1 MTNSHALRVSLVPF
15 HANSVTTATPRLS
28 RWHRR
33 YYKMEKQVF
42 KIRLKKGDTV
52 VVRSGKYKGKTGK
65 ITATHPAEN
74 KVTVEGIN
82 IVKKH
87 VKPNKTYPQGG
98 IVEVT
103 KRILVSKVGIMDPT
117 SKKPSRIGFAVDKD
131 GKKTRVLKSSG
142 KEIK

>member
-1 MTNSHALRVSLVPF
+1 MDKL
-15 HANSVTTATPRLS
+15 
-28 RWHRR
+28 
-33 YYKMEKQVF
+33 F

-65 ITATHPAEN
+65 VLETHPSLN

-87 VKPNKTYPQGG
+87 QKPNREHPQGA
-98 IVEVT
+98 ILELT
-103 KRILVSKVGIMDPT
+103 KPIAVSKVGILEPT
-117 SKKPSRIGFAVDKD
+117 SKKPSRISYKIDTKGV
-131 GKKTRVLKSSG
+131 KTRVYTRGG